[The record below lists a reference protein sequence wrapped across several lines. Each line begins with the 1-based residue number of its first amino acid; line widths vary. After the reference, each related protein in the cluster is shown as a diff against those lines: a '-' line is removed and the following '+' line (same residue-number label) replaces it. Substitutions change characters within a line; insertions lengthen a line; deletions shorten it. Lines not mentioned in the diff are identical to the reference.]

1 MHRLPRAATTTE
13 WQEWRSRV
21 QRSYSHGSSQG
32 DVEQDAEL
40 CEAIERARRQVE
52 RVHVLHDPPE
62 LHAAVGEDEDETLE
76 SAFGWYVVFRLDA
89 FTEANRIRQL
99 KTAGKIEST
108 NNTSG
113 I

>member
-52 RVHVLHDPPE
+52 RVN
-62 LHAAVGEDEDETLE
+62 
-76 SAFGWYVVFRLDA
+76 A
-89 FTEANRIRQL
+89 FTRRLGAVPDADGGLRGLDRGEGSPSCAEVTDQACKPQPLYSHPTNL
-99 KTAGKIEST
+99 KQNARGLAWD
-108 NNTSG
+108 
-113 I
+113 